1 MKIRGYF
8 NLIVLILLVTKNGLA
23 FNSVNLISLHYS
35 NDSAVT
41 IGAADNKLAESENTQ
56 PYGLHVETIRQ
67 AQRTKIINKKPHL
80 GWILPSGIGYQSA
93 YRVLV
98 ASSKEKLAANTGDV
112 WDSGEV
118 KSPNSNR
125 IQIEKELQANTNY
138 YWKVKI
144 TGSNNQAGKYSDV
157 HEFKTGNFDSDLY
170 TSSNFFTIENIQPSL
185 IRQNDDES
193 YFFDF
198 GKDAFSTLSLK
209 YKPLQEETLKIRLG
223 EKLKDGR
230 IDQNPGGTIRYQELS
245 LNVYPGKE
253 QYEIQLVPDQRNTA
267 SQAVSLPDSFPVLM
281 PFRYA
286 EIDGFGANFDPTQ
299 IIQKAYFNYFDD
311 NAGSFSS
318 SDTLLNQVWD
328 LCKYSIKAT
337 SFTGY
342 YIDGDRERIPYEA
355 DAYLN
360 QLSHYAVDNEY
371 TMARKT
377 IEYFMPHP
385 TWPTEW
391 QLHVALLVYQDYMYT
406 GNTAL
411 IKKYYESLKYKTLM
425 NLEVEDGFIS
435 AASPNHNGDFMA
447 KLGFQDTTQRLREI
461 VDWPQKGGFGG
472 VMGEDDGFVFQPVN
486 TVVNAMYYGNMKIMA
501 EFAGI
506 LGKNKEQVD
515 FELRA
520 EKVKAAINQKL
531 FNKTKGCYYDGVGT
545 DHASLHAN
553 MFALAFGVVPDEY
566 KENVASY
573 IKTRGMA
580 CSVYGAQYLM
590 EALYNAGAADYALD
604 LLTATHDRSWYNM
617 IKVGST
623 ITMEAWDMKYKP
635 NSDWNHAW
643 GAVPANI
650 IVRNMWGIQPAKP
663 GFEEVAIRPQ
673 PGYLKQSSINVPTIR
688 GAIKCSYQKEND
700 QLRKYTI
707 TIPGNMHAFFYLDD
721 PKSSTIKI
729 NGKKASVK
737 NGVLLLNPGENFIE
751 IQNQVQE

>member
-1 MKIRGYF
+1 MKIRWSF
-8 NLIVLILLVTKNGLA
+8 NLVLLFLLFTTNGQA
-23 FNSVNLISLHYS
+23 FNSTS
-35 NDSAVT
+35 
-41 IGAADNKLAESENTQ
+41 NKLAAMKVSALAIDASDKKLSEREIKK
-56 PYGLHVETIRQ
+56 PFGLHVETIRK
-67 AQRTKIINKKPHL
+67 AERTEIINKKPHL
-80 GWILPSGIGYQSA
+80 GWIVPSAFGYQTA

-98 ASSKEKLAANTGDV
+98 ASSKEKLESNTGDV

-118 KSPNSNR
+118 KSSNSNL
-125 IQIEKELQANTNY
+125 IQIQKELQPNTKY
-138 YWKVKI
+138 YWKVRI
-144 TGSNNQAGKYSDV
+144 TGSNNQASRYSEI
-157 HEFKTGNFDSDLY
+157 HEFKTGNFDSNRY
-170 TSSNFFTIENIQPSL
+170 TSSNFFMVEEIQPSL
-185 IRQNDDES
+185 VRKNDDGS

-209 YKPLQEETLKIRLG
+209 YNPLQEETLTIRLG
-223 EKLKDGR
+223 EKLKNGR
-230 IDQNPGGTIRYQELS
+230 IDQNPGGTIRYQEL
-245 LNVYPGKE
+245 LLTVYPGKE
-253 QYEIQLVPDQRNTA
+253 QYEIQLAPDQRNTA
-267 SQAVSLPDSFPVLM
+267 SQAISLPDSFPVLM

-286 EIDGFGANFDPTQ
+286 EIEGYGANFNPSQ
-299 IIQKAYFNYFDD
+299 VIQKAYFNYFDE
-311 NAGSFSS
+311 NASNFSS
-318 SDTLLNQVWD
+318 SDTTLNQVWS

-377 IEYFMPHP
+377 IEYFMQNP

-411 IKKYYESLKYKTLM
+411 IKKYYEALKYKTLM
-425 NLEVEDGFIS
+425 DLEVNDGFIS
-435 AASPNHNGDFMA
+435 TASPNHDGAFMA

-501 EFAGI
+501 EFAGV
-506 LGKNKEQVD
+506 LGKDKEKLD
-515 FELRA
+515 FERRA
-520 EKVKAAINQKL
+520 KKVKEAINQKL
-531 FNKTKGCYYDGVGT
+531 YNKAKGYYYDGIGT

-553 MFALAFGVVPDEY
+553 MFALAFGIVPD
-566 KENVASY
+566 KNKRKVVSY

-590 EALYNAGAADYALD
+590 EALYNARAADYALD
-604 LLTATHDRSWYNM
+604 MLTATHDRSWYNM

-650 IVRNMWGIQPAKP
+650 IVRNMWGIQPVKP
-663 GFEEVAIRPQ
+663 GFEKVTIRPQ
-673 PGYLKQSSINVPTIR
+673 PGYLTQSSIKVPTIR
-688 GAIKCSYQKEND
+688 GEIACNYQKESD
-700 QLRKYTI
+700 QLQEYSI
-707 TIPGNMHAFFYLDD
+707 TIPGNMQALFYLDD
-721 PKSSTIKI
+721 HEFSTIKK
-729 NGKKASVK
+729 NGKKANVK
-737 NGVLLLNPGENFIE
+737 NGVLILNPGENFIE
-751 IQNQVQE
+751 IHNLPQK

>member
-1 MKIRGYF
+1 MKIRWSF
-8 NLIVLILLVTKNGLA
+8 NLVLLFLLFTTNAQA
-23 FNSVNLISLHYS
+23 FNSTS
-35 NDSAVT
+35 
-41 IGAADNKLAESENTQ
+41 NKLAAMKVSALATGASDKKLSEQ
-56 PYGLHVETIRQ
+56 EISKPFGLHVETIRK
-67 AQRTKIINKKPHL
+67 AEHTEIINKKPHL
-80 GWILPSGIGYQSA
+80 GWIVPSTFGYQTA

-98 ASSKEKLAANTGDV
+98 ASSKEKLESNTGDV

-118 KSPNSNR
+118 KSPNSNL
-125 IQIEKELQANTNY
+125 IQIQKELQPNTKY
-138 YWKVKI
+138 YWKVRI
-144 TGSNNQAGKYSDV
+144 TGSNNQASRYSEV
-157 HEFKTGNFDSDLY
+157 HEFKTGNFDSNRY
-170 TSSNFFTIENIQPSL
+170 TSSNFFMVEEIQPSL
-185 IRQNDDES
+185 VCKNDDGS

-209 YKPLQEETLKIRLG
+209 YNPLQEETLTIRLG
-223 EKLKDGR
+223 EKLKNGR

-245 LNVYPGKE
+245 LSVYPGKE
-253 QYEIQLVPDQRNTA
+253 QYDIQLIPDERNTGFKA
-267 SQAVSLPDSFPVLM
+267 ISLPDSFPVLM

-286 EIDGFGANFDPTQ
+286 EIEGYGANFDPSQ
-299 IIQKAYFNYFDD
+299 VIQKAYFNYFDE
-311 NAGSFSS
+311 NASSFSS
-318 SDTLLNQVWD
+318 SDTTLNQVWD

-377 IEYFMPHP
+377 IEYFMQNP

-411 IKKYYESLKYKTLM
+411 IKKYYEALKYKTLM
-425 NLEVEDGFIS
+425 DLEENDGFIS
-435 AASPNHNGDFMA
+435 TASPNHNGAFMA

-486 TVVNAMYYGNMKIMA
+486 TVVNAMYYGNMKIMT
-501 EFAGI
+501 EFAGV
-506 LGKNKEQVD
+506 LGKDKEKLD
-515 FELRA
+515 FERRA
-520 EKVKAAINQKL
+520 KKVKEAINQKL
-531 FNKTKGCYYDGVGT
+531 YNKAKGYYYDGIGT

-553 MFALAFGVVPDEY
+553 MFALAFGIVPD
-566 KENVASY
+566 KNKRKVVSY

-590 EALYNAGAADYALD
+590 EALYNARAADYAQD
-604 LLTATHDRSWYNM
+604 MLTATHDRSWYNM

-650 IVRNMWGIQPAKP
+650 IARNMWGIQPAKP
-663 GFEEVAIRPQ
+663 GFEEVTIRPQ
-673 PGYLKQSSINVPTIR
+673 PGYLTQSSIKVPTIR
-688 GAIKCSYQKEND
+688 GEIKCNYQKESD
-700 QLRKYTI
+700 QLQEYSI
-707 TIPGNMHAFFYLDD
+707 TIPGNMHALFYLDD
-721 PKSSTIKI
+721 HEFSTIKI
-729 NGKKASVK
+729 NGKKANVK
-737 NGVLLLNPGENFIE
+737 NGVLILNPGENFIE
-751 IQNQVQE
+751 IHNLPQK

>member
-1 MKIRGYF
+1 MRFIFYF
-8 NLIVLILLVTKNGLA
+8 ILTFTLFTGN
-23 FNSVNLISLHYS
+23 
-35 NDSAVT
+35 
-41 IGAADNKLAESENTQ
+41 IGAYYSDSNSKRYDFSASSTINEPDEK
-56 PYGLHVETIRQ
+56 PFGFHVETVRNCR
-67 AQRTKIINKKPHL
+67 AAKIIAQKPHL
-80 GWILPSGIGYQSA
+80 GWIVPSELGFQTA
-93 YRVLV
+93 YHILV
-98 ASSKEKLAANTGDV
+98 ASSKDKLQKNTGDI
-112 WDSGEV
+112 WDSGKV
-118 KSPNSNR
+118 KSSNSSR
-125 IQIEKELQANTNY
+125 IQIQKELQANTNY

-144 TGSNNQAGKYSDV
+144 TGSNNQAGRYSDV
-157 HEFKTGNFDSDLY
+157 HEFSTGDFDSGLY
-170 TSSNFFTIENIQPSL
+170 TSSNFFVVEEIQPSL
-185 IRQNDDES
+185 IRKNDDGS

-209 YKPLQEETLKIRLG
+209 YKPLKEETLIIRLG

-230 IDQNPGGTIRYQELS
+230 IDQNPGGTIRYQQLS
-245 LNVYPGKE
+245 LDVYPGKE
-253 QYEIQLVPDQRNTA
+253 KYEIQLVPDQRNTA
-267 SQAVSLPDSFPVLM
+267 SQAVSLPDSFPVLL

-318 SDTLLNQVWD
+318 SDTILNQVWD

-377 IEYFMPHP
+377 IEYFMQHP

-391 QLHVALLVYQDYMYT
+391 QLHVVLLFFQDYMYT
-406 GNTAL
+406 GNTTL
-411 IKKYYESLKYKTLM
+411 IEKYYEQLKYKTLM
-425 NLEVEDGFIS
+425 NLEVGDGFIS
-435 AASPNHNGDFMA
+435 TASPNHNGDFMA

-472 VMGEDDGFVFQPVN
+472 VMGEDDGFVFKPIN

-501 EFAGI
+501 EFAGV
-506 LGKNKEQVD
+506 LGKNKEKLD
-515 FELRA
+515 FEHRA

-531 FNKTKGCYYDGVGT
+531 YNKTKGCYYDGMGT
-545 DHASLHAN
+545 EHASLHAN
-553 MFALAFGVVPDEY
+553 MFALVFGLVPQEY
-566 KENVASY
+566 QANVIEF

-650 IVRNMWGIQPAKP
+650 ISRNMWGVEPTKP
-663 GFEEVAIRPQ
+663 GFEEVTIKPQ
-673 PGYLKQSSINVPTIR
+673 LASLKQSSIVVPTIR
-688 GAIKCSYQKEND
+688 GAIKCNYKKEND
-700 QLRKYTI
+700 KHRKLTI
-707 TIPGNMHAFFYLDD
+707 EIPGNMHAAIFLGDSNF
-721 PKSSTIKI
+721 SKI
-729 NGKKASVK
+729 MLNGKTVQAADGS
-737 NGVLLLNPGENFIE
+737 LILQPGENFIE
-751 IQNQVQE
+751 VRQ